1 VLGSVVGY
9 FFCIISVFTTVM
21 ALMTLL
27 AGVLDNST
35 FAKNFRHYPQPIMEH
50 PRPIIERTVTPVP
63 NQDPHQAPNPEPHH
77 IQVALGTAPKD
88 LSGPDKT
95 TNDSR
100 AASAKADA
108 KNRTPE
114 RRPRPERFAH
124 HREPKVLARE
134 RQNYVGHGYA
144 MSLGYSGYSPG
155 LDSQR

>member
-1 VLGSVVGY
+1 
-9 FFCIISVFTTVM
+9 M

-27 AGVLDNST
+27 AGVLDKST

-77 IQVALGTAPKD
+77 IQVARESFVV
-88 LSGPDKT
+88 LSGPDK
-95 TNDSR
+95 SFG
-100 AASAKADA
+100 AVPSAKADA

>member
-1 VLGSVVGY
+1 
-9 FFCIISVFTTVM
+9 M
-21 ALMTLL
+21 AFMTLL
-27 AGVLDNST
+27 AGVFDNST

-50 PRPIIERTVTPVP
+50 PRPIIERTVTLVP
-63 NQDPHQAPNPEPHH
+63 NQDRHQAPNPEPHH

-114 RRPRPERFAH
+114 RRPRPKGLHIIAN
-124 HREPKVLARE
+124 PKYWHVSARTMLAT
-134 RQNYVGHGYA
+134 A
-144 MSLGYSGYSPG
+144 M
-155 LDSQR
+155 R